1 MIYWHFLDDFRHNVL
16 FERIKLCTFFKD
28 FMCKEIWNLLNFSGR
43 DRKTQIFQN
52 LNIQQL

>member
-16 FERIKLCTFFKD
+16 FKRSKLCTFFKD